1 MKENIFLIGFMGAG
15 KSTIAMQLHR
25 QYGREVLEMDQVIE
39 EREGMRISD
48 LFERHGE
55 EYFRGLET
63 RLLEELEGRENLVV
77 SCGGGAPLRVCNVE
91 AMKRSGW
98 VVYLTA
104 TPETVLERVKNSHNR
119 PVIEKNKNVTFI
131 SELMGQRR
139 EKYEAAADLTIA
151 TDRRTA
157 EEICEEI
164 MRRLHENFE
173 KTGSLHK

>member
-1 MKENIFLIGFMGAG
+1 MKKNIFLIGFMGAG
-15 KSTIAMQLHR
+15 KSTIAMQLSR
-25 QYGREVLEMDQVIE
+25 QYGRKVLEMDQVIE

-63 RLLEELEGRENLVV
+63 RLLEELEDRENLVV

-91 AMKRSGW
+91 AMKRGGW
-98 VVYLTA
+98 VIYLTA

-131 SELMGQRR
+131 SELMEQRR
-139 EKYEAAADLTIA
+139 EKYQAAADLTIA
-151 TDRRTA
+151 TDDRTA

-164 MRRLHENFE
+164 MRRLQENFE